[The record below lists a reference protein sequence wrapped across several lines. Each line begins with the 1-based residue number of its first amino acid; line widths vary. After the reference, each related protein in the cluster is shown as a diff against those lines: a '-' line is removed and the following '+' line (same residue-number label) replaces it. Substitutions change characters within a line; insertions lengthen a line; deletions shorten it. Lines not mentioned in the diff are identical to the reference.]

1 MSFLWHRDTDLPLGR
16 AQASRQS
23 PSPPHTGA
31 YAQVR
36 DPRLYGHQRKDSD
49 TLRSAGLMPSGSPT
63 AVDGLAPRL
72 SPSSGGYSSSGGS
85 GSLLSN
91 RHRRSPTAPEPPT
104 NNDMMP
110 QDSAPQ
116 GVGKTWAAGEARE
129 RDDDY
134 GEVAVRRNTPAPAP
148 SPPAQS
154 NMPPQSK
161 HLSLQ
166 QQAAPDPTRG
176 YHPKSL
182 GDREPTALGARRWF
196 Q

>member
-1 MSFLWHRDTDLPLGR
+1 
-16 AQASRQS
+16 
-23 PSPPHTGA
+23 
-31 YAQVR
+31 
-36 DPRLYGHQRKDSD
+36 
-49 TLRSAGLMPSGSPT
+49 
-63 AVDGLAPRL
+63 
-72 SPSSGGYSSSGGS
+72 
-85 GSLLSN
+85 
-91 RHRRSPTAPEPPT
+91 
-104 NNDMMP
+104 MP

-166 QQAAPDPTRG
+166 QQAQAPDVRSRNMVVCILS
-176 YHPKSL
+176 YSL
-182 GDREPTALGARRWF
+182 QLHFPIP
-196 Q
+196 